1 MTEYDPFDAR
11 LAEAL
16 RDYAAEAPTEV
27 EPIGLAHSIATAH
40 PRRRRL
46 AIALG
51 SAQRPSV
58 LVWLL
63 LGAAL
68 ILGSLVALAAAGALR
83 TREDRQAVPINEL
96 TGDWQSAVAAAGPA
110 VPAGIY
116 TLNVNAPALLS
127 RVEGPVAWA
136 GRAARFDPLGP
147 DAWELV
153 VTSSGPCGD
162 GRYTVRRYGVDG
174 VRFTDPI
181 DACVDRVAILVGA
194 PVWQRPEARVPLES
208 GAAYGSWAFTEPF
221 HFVMPAIDA
230 VMKPDEQHGVVHIQH
245 GCCWVMTFLDDVG
258 VNLDP
263 CDSTLALP
271 DIPATPEDVGNWLR
285 SSPGTVVSD
294 PVEIQVDGRTALRF
308 DVQRTTTPCHQPGT
322 PVQVPYQ
329 MLGDGVSSTSRV
341 FAIPTGDD
349 TILLMTWADAGSRP
363 DVERAADE
371 IVRSMTFD

>member
-1 MTEYDPFDAR
+1 MTEYDLFESR
-11 LAEAL
+11 LAQAL
-16 RDYAAEAPTEV
+16 RDYAAEAPTDV
-27 EPIGLAHSIATAH
+27 EPIDLAHSIASGH
-40 PRRRRL
+40 PRRPRL

-51 SAQRPSV
+51 SARRPSV

-68 ILGSLVALAAAGALR
+68 ILGSLLALAAAGALR
-83 TREDRQAVPINEL
+83 TREDRLTVPITEL

-116 TLNVNAPALLS
+116 TLNVSAPALLS
-127 RVEGPVAWA
+127 RVEGPVDWA

-153 VTSSGPCGD
+153 VTSPGPCGD
-162 GRYTVRRYGVDG
+162 GRYVVRRNGVDG
-174 VRFTDPI
+174 IRFTDPV
-181 DACVDRVAILVGA
+181 DACADRVAILVGA
-194 PVWQRPEARVPLES
+194 LVWQRPEARVPLES
-208 GAAYGSWAFTEPF
+208 GATYGSWAFTEPF

-230 VMKPDEQHGVVHIQH
+230 VMEPDDHHGVVHIQR

-258 VNLDP
+258 VNLDD
-263 CDSTLALP
+263 CDSTLTLP
-271 DIPATPEDVGNWLR
+271 DIPATPEAVANWLR

-308 DVQRTTTPCHQPGT
+308 DVQRTTASCHQPAT

-329 MLGDGVSSTSRV
+329 MLGDGVSSTSRI

-349 TILLMTWADAGSRP
+349 TILLVAWADRGSRSE
-363 DVERAADE
+363 VERAADE
-371 IVRSMTFD
+371 IVRSMIFD